1 VGAGRSGARVNRASR
16 ERALSRVS
24 PAMID
29 ELERLRL
36 QRILSDWVT
45 GLPLYPVA
53 DLRNERVAN
62 LGVIYLQ
69 LGRFAGI
76 ESVYG
81 WELYDQVLRCVT
93 ESLRQDLEAST
104 LRPCLLSMQFT
115 GCDGFYLLFDLPA
128 DGTGEREQRLEK
140 EALRLRDGAT
150 RRLSQRLGRTIVELM
165 AVHCSAVYVPDD
177 PRTRPSRNVV
187 RGLREAARLVESRE
201 SAERLKLVASCRSV
215 LAGRKLHAVYQP
227 VVSIKD
233 NAVVG
238 YEALIRGPHGEL
250 ELPDVLF
257 AVAHE
262 ADMTLELES
271 LCLETIF
278 AKVPRGVAGKK
289 LFVNASP
296 RLLGHS
302 VFLDERNLQA
312 MKRAHPEVVL
322 EVSEKEVVHDYPAF
336 RETLDRLR
344 HVGLQIAIDDAGSG
358 YSGLESILQLRPE
371 YIKVATSIVRNLHAD
386 TIKRQVI
393 TALATLGEQIQAP
406 LIAEGIE
413 QPEELDSL
421 LALGVRMGQGFLL
434 GRPQARIARNAH

>member
-1 VGAGRSGARVNRASR
+1 MV
-16 ERALSRVS
+16 
-24 PAMID
+24 D

-36 QRILSDWVT
+36 QRILSDWIT

-53 DLRNERVAN
+53 DLRNERVSN

-69 LGRFAGI
+69 LGRFAGV

-93 ESLRQDLEAST
+93 ESLQADIEVSA
-104 LRPCLLSMQFT
+104 LRSSFLSIQFT
-115 GCDGFYLLFDLPA
+115 GCDGFYLLFDVAPGGDPQL
-128 DGTGEREQRLEK
+128 RLEK
-140 EALRLRDGAT
+140 EAFRLRDGAT
-150 RRLSQRLGRTIVELM
+150 RRLGQRLGRTIVELM
-165 AVHCSAVYVPDD
+165 NVHCSAVIVPDD
-177 PRTRPSRNVV
+177 PRVRPSRNVI
-187 RGLREAARLVESRE
+187 RGLREAARLVETRE
-201 SAERLKLVASCRSV
+201 TAERLKLIASCRAV

-233 NAVVG
+233 SKIVG
-238 YEALIRGPHGEL
+238 YEALIRGPAGEL
-250 ELPDVLF
+250 ERPDVLF

-278 AKVPRGVAGKK
+278 TKVPRAITGKK

-302 VFLDERNLQA
+302 VFLDERNLQSIG
-312 MKRAHPEVVL
+312 RAHPNVVV
-322 EVSEKEVVHDYPAF
+322 EISEKEVVHDYPAF

-344 HVGLQIAIDDAGSG
+344 HAGLQIAIDDAGSG

-421 LALGVRMGQGFLL
+421 LALGVGMGQGFLL
-434 GRPQARIARNAH
+434 GRPQVRCARTVH